1 MSKNIL
7 KPWMLPFLL
16 LATTGC
22 DKEDKEA
29 LELEAEL
36 LMQYNAIEF
45 IVDPGSY
52 EGAMEFT
59 LSFNGQE
66 LQEMLSDNGYSMDQ
80 LREFQFTKAELSIL
94 TPEEQTFDPVDMVA
108 MKLGLSGTGEQTI
121 AMLDPVPDGAREV
134 TLVLN
139 EVNVADLL
147 RNNEASLKLAA
158 QMSGEITEP
167 VLMRADLGG
176 RVVVR
181 L

>member
-1 MSKNIL
+1 
-7 KPWMLPFLL
+7 
-16 LATTGC
+16 
-22 DKEDKEA
+22 
-29 LELEAEL
+29 
-36 LMQYNAIEF
+36 
-45 IVDPGSY
+45 
-52 EGAMEFT
+52 
-59 LSFNGQE
+59 
-66 LQEMLSDNGYSMDQ
+66 MLSDNGYSMDQ
-80 LREFQFTKAELSIL
+80 LREFQFTKAELRIL

-108 MKLGLSGTGEQTI
+108 MKLGLAGAGEQTI
-121 AMLDPVPDGAREV
+121 AELDPVPDGVREV

-147 RNNEASLKLAA
+147 RNYEASLKLAA